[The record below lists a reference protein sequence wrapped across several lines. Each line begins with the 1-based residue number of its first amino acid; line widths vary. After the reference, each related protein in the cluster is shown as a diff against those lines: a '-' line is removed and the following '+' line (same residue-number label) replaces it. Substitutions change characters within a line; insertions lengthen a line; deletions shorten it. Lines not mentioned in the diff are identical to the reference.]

1 MRLCELAPSQRPR
14 ERLLQAGAAALAD
27 AELLAL
33 FLRTGLP
40 GCSVIE
46 LAQRLLAAHGGLAG
60 LFALPIAE
68 LLAAPGVGPA
78 KAAQLLAALEL
89 ARRSLASDLRSDSVL
104 NEPGRAGE
112 FIAMQLRHHP
122 SEVFAV
128 AFLDTRL
135 RLLAF
140 EELFRGSIDGT
151 EVHPRELVR
160 RVLALNA
167 AAVIL
172 AHNHPSGVAEPS
184 QADLQITE
192 RIRSALALI
201 GVRVLDHLIVGH
213 GRPTSLAERG
223 LISV

>member
-1 MRLCELAPSQRPR
+1 MRLTELEPSQRPR
-14 ERLLQAGAAALAD
+14 ERLMQAGAAALAD

-40 GCSVIE
+40 GCSVVE
-46 LAQRLLAAHGGLAG
+46 LAQRLLGAHGGLAG
-60 LFALPIAE
+60 LLGLPAAT
-68 LLAAPGVGPA
+68 LLATPGLGPA

-89 ARRSLASDLRSDSVL
+89 GRRSLEGGLRSESVL
-104 NEPGRAGE
+104 NDPARAGD
-112 FIAMQLRHHP
+112 FIAMKLRHHP
-122 SEVFAV
+122 NEVFAV
-128 AFLDTRL
+128 AFLDTQL

-140 EELFRGSIDGT
+140 EEMFRGSIDST

-160 RVLALNA
+160 RALALNA

-184 QADLQITE
+184 QADRSITS
-192 RIRSALALI
+192 RIKDALGLI
-201 GVRVLDHLIVGH
+201 GVRVVDHLIVGH

-223 LISV
+223 LL

>member
-1 MRLCELAPSQRPR
+1 MRLTDLDPSQRPR

-40 GCSVIE
+40 GCHVVE
-46 LAQRLLAAHGGLAG
+46 LAQRLLTKHGGLAG
-60 LFALPIAE
+60 LLALPARE
-68 LLAAPGVGPA
+68 LLGAPGLGPA

-89 ARRSLASDLRSDSVL
+89 GRRSLECGLRRESVL
-104 NEPGRAGE
+104 NDPARAGE
-112 FIAMQLRHHP
+112 FIAMKLRHHP
-122 SEVFAV
+122 NEVFAV
-128 AFLDTRL
+128 AFLDTQL

-140 EELFRGSIDGT
+140 EEMFRGSIDST

-160 RVLALNA
+160 RALALNA

-184 QADLQITE
+184 QADRLITG
-192 RIRSALALI
+192 RIKDALGLV
-201 GVRVLDHLIVGH
+201 GVRVIDHLIVGH

-223 LISV
+223 LL

>member
-1 MRLCELAPSQRPR
+1 MRLTDLDPSQRPR
-14 ERLLQAGAAALAD
+14 ERLLRAGAAALAD

-40 GCSVIE
+40 GCHVVE
-46 LAQRLLAAHGGLAG
+46 LAQRLLNEHGGLAG
-60 LFALPIAE
+60 LLALQSRE
-68 LLAAPGVGPA
+68 LLAVAGLGPA

-89 ARRSLASDLRSDSVL
+89 GRRSLECGLRLESVL
-104 NEPGRAGE
+104 NDPTRAGD
-112 FIAMQLRHHP
+112 FIAMKLRHHP
-122 SEVFAV
+122 NEVFAV
-128 AFLDTRL
+128 AFLDTQL

-140 EELFRGSIDGT
+140 EEMFRGSIDST

-160 RVLALNA
+160 RALALNA

-184 QADLQITE
+184 QADRLITG
-192 RIRSALALI
+192 RIKDALGLI
-201 GVRVLDHLIVGH
+201 GVRVIDHLIVGH

-223 LISV
+223 LL